1 MKLVRG
7 AAVLAGLIDF
17 VFALLFLINPEALDD
32 PEAVYPRWLGVC
44 LLASAVMLFIIVSDP
59 ERYLPLLYVNIGA
72 RAVAALIGLLHFR
85 PFVIIITTAVSNGAP
100 AVILIAALVYAAR
113 QESSA
118 AAPSKPAGESDSKPR
133 GKPSGGGKK
142 GKGKKG

>member
-17 VFALLFLINPEALDD
+17 VFALLFIINPEALDD

-44 LLASAVMLFIIVSDP
+44 LLASAVMLFMIVSDP

-72 RAVAALIGLLHFR
+72 RAVAALIGLLHVR

-113 QESSA
+113 QARSASVSSGTQSE
-118 AAPSKPAGESDSKPR
+118 PKEKT
-133 GKPSGGGKK
+133 KPSGGGKK
-142 GKGKKG
+142 GEGKKT

>member
-17 VFALLFLINPEALDD
+17 VFALLFIINPEALDD

-100 AVILIAALVYAAR
+100 AVILVAALVYAAR
-113 QESSA
+113 QARSASASSGPQPKA
-118 AAPSKPAGESDSKPR
+118 KEKAKA
-133 GKPSGGGKK
+133 KPSGGGKK
-142 GKGKKG
+142 GKGKKA